1 MKADL
6 HNHSFLSDG
15 VLSIKDIIYYSKKA
29 GLDCISITDHDT
41 LAGVIEAYTLCEKIG
56 ISVIPGVEI
65 STVDYQTNRS
75 VHILCY
81 FPKDFFKLQRFL
93 NKILISRENAKRQ
106 MAQMLMKEY
115 PITIEHIERYS
126 SKSESMYET
135 HIMQSLADLGYTNVV
150 IGDLYKEL
158 LSKKGKYY
166 VQITYPSVYETLDMI
181 KEVGG
186 ISVMA
191 HPGQFDSNELLE
203 KLARKNLIQ
212 GVEYNHPKNSKEVK
226 KQIKDIAQKFDLIMT
241 GGTDFHGNY
250 TTSPHP
256 IGSFTCPEGEVER
269 LIKLNHKINN
279 FLGT

>member
-15 VLSIKDIIYYSKKA
+15 VLSIEDIIYYSKKV

-41 LAGVIEAYTLCEKIG
+41 LAGVIQAYTLGEKIG
-56 ISVIPGVEI
+56 ISIIPGVEI
-65 STVDYQTNRS
+65 STIDYKTNRS
-75 VHILCY
+75 VHMLCY
-81 FPKDFFKLQRFL
+81 FPKDFFKLQGFL
-93 NKILISRENAKRQ
+93 NKILINRENAKRQ

-115 PITIEHIERYS
+115 PITMEHIERYS

-135 HIMQSLADLGYTNVV
+135 HIMQPLGDLGYTNVV

-166 VQITYPSVYETLDMI
+166 VQITYPSVYEALDMI

-186 ISVMA
+186 IAVMA
-191 HPGQFDSNELLE
+191 HPGQFDSIELLE
-203 KLARKNLIQ
+203 ELARKKLIQ
-212 GVEYNHPKNSKEVK
+212 GVEYNHPRNSEEVK
-226 KQIKDIAQKFDLIMT
+226 KQIKDIAQKYNLIMT
-241 GGTDFHGNY
+241 GGTDFHGYYSN
-250 TTSPHP
+250 SPHP

-269 LIKLNHKINN
+269 LIRLDHKRK
-279 FLGT
+279 

>member
-15 VLSIKDIIYYSKKA
+15 VLSIKDIVYYSKKI

-41 LAGVIEAYTLCEKIG
+41 LAGVIQAYTLGEKIG

-81 FPKDFFKLQRFL
+81 FPKDIFKLQGFL
-93 NKILISRENAKRQ
+93 NKILINREHAKRQ
-106 MAQMLMKEY
+106 MAQMLIEEY
-115 PITIEHIERYS
+115 PITMKHIERYS
-126 SKSESMYET
+126 SKSQSMYET

-158 LSKKGKYY
+158 LSKNGKYY
-166 VQITYPSVYETLDMI
+166 VQITYPSVYEALNII

-186 ISVMA
+186 IAVMA
-191 HPGQFDSNELLE
+191 HPGQFDSIELLE
-203 KLARKNLIQ
+203 KLAEQKLIQ
-212 GVEYNHPKNSKEVK
+212 GVEYNHPRNSEEVR
-226 KQIKDIAQKFDLIMT
+226 KQIKNIAEKYDLIMT
-241 GGTDFHGNY
+241 GGTDFHGYYSN
-250 TTSPHP
+250 SPHP

-269 LIKLNHKINN
+269 LIRLQHKIK
-279 FLGT
+279 

>member
-15 VLSIKDIIYYSKKA
+15 VLSIKDIVYYSKKIS
-29 GLDCISITDHDT
+29 LDYISITDHDT
-41 LAGVIEAYTLCEKIG
+41 LAGVMQAYTLGEKIG

-81 FPKDFFKLQRFL
+81 FPKDIFKLQGFL
-93 NKILISRENAKRQ
+93 NKILINREHAKRQ
-106 MAQMLMKEY
+106 MAQMLIEEY
-115 PITIEHIERYS
+115 PITMKHIERYS
-126 SKSESMYET
+126 SKSQSMYET

-158 LSKKGKYY
+158 LSKNGKYY
-166 VQITYPSVYETLDMI
+166 VQITYPSVYEALNII

-186 ISVMA
+186 IAVMA
-191 HPGQFDSNELLE
+191 HPGQFDSIELLE
-203 KLARKNLIQ
+203 KLAEQKLIQ
-212 GVEYNHPKNSKEVK
+212 GVEYNHPRNSEEVR
-226 KQIKDIAQKFDLIMT
+226 KQIKNIAEKYDLIMT
-241 GGTDFHGNY
+241 GGTDFHGYYSN
-250 TTSPHP
+250 SPHP

-269 LIKLNHKINN
+269 LIRLQHKIK
-279 FLGT
+279 